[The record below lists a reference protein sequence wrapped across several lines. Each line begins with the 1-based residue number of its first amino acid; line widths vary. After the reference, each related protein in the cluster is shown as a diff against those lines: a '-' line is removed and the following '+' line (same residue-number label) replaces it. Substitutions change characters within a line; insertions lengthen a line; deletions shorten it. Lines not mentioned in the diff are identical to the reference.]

1 MARVLDP
8 EEMDYL
14 VAQFAAVMPL
24 SLRRMADHI
33 RAHADQFPTDEVTV
47 R

>member
-8 EEMDYL
+8 EEIDYL
-14 VAQFAAVMPL
+14 EAQFAAVMPL
-24 SLRRMADHI
+24 SLRRMADRI
-33 RAHADQFPTDEVTV
+33 RAHADQFPTDEVAV